1 LSQKREER
9 RGGGRRKRL
18 AQPRS
23 APVSAVRL
31 GPKALALLGRN
42 LTWIGLLAF
51 VAVLSLTV
59 PFFLTPSNLVGLLL
73 SLSMVGM
80 GSCVMLFCLSS
91 GNIDLSLESIVALS
105 GVSAAV
111 AVNATGNVAAGAL
124 FGVAVGALVGSI
136 NGLIVTKLKVNAL
149 IATTA
154 MMQIVRG
161 LCFVV
166 SNGSAVGVS
175 EEGFYAI
182 GNSFFLGIPSPAWIA
197 FACVAFFGFVFS
209 NTSFGKDVLAIG
221 GNREFARL
229 AGVNVDRVQI
239 LLFAVQ
245 GLVAGGAGVILASRM
260 TSGQPNSSTGY
271 SFDVISACVL
281 GGVSVSGGKGRV
293 AGVIFGVLMI
303 GVVQN
308 AMGLLNLPSFNQYLT
323 RGGILLA
330 AVIYDQAKNRRPRR
344 RRAGDAGPR

>member
-1 LSQKREER
+1 MRAPREDR
-9 RGGGRRKRL
+9 KAGGRKKRI
-18 AQPRS
+18 AQPRPF
-23 APVSAVRL
+23 AIPAAGL
-31 GPKALALLGRN
+31 GPRVLAVLSRNKA
-42 LTWIGLLAF
+42 WIGLLAF
-51 VAVLSLTV
+51 LVVLSLAV

-105 GVSAAV
+105 GVAAAV
-111 AVNATGNVAAGAL
+111 AINGTGSVAAGVI
-124 FGVAVGALVGSI
+124 FGIAVGALVGCI
-136 NGLIVTKLKVNAL
+136 NGLVVTKLQVNSL

-161 LCFVV
+161 LCFVA

-175 EEGFYAI
+175 DEGFYAI

-239 LLFAVQ
+239 LLFTIQ

-281 GGVSVSGGKGRV
+281 GGVSVSGGKGRIS
-293 AGVIFGVLMI
+293 GVILGVLAI

-308 AMGLLNLPSFNQYLT
+308 AMSLLNLPSFNQYLT

-330 AVIYDQAKNRRPRR
+330 AVIYDQAKNRKPRR
-344 RRAGDAGPR
+344 RRSMDSGSR

>member
-1 LSQKREER
+1 MKPKR
-9 RGGGRRKRL
+9 
-18 AQPRS
+18 PRT
-23 APVSAVRL
+23 APARL
-31 GPKALALLGRN
+31 GPVLLSLLGKYKTLVALIVL
-42 LTWIGLLAF
+42 LT
-51 VAVLSLTV
+51 VLSLYV
-59 PFFLTPSNLVGLLL
+59 PFFLTASNLVGLML

-105 GVSAAV
+105 GVAAAV
-111 AVNATGNVAAGAL
+111 AVNATGSVVV
-124 FGVAVGALVGSI
+124 GVACGILAGGLVGSV
-136 NGLIVTKLKVNAL
+136 NGFIVTKLKVNAL

-161 LCFVV
+161 LCFVA

-175 EEGFYAI
+175 DEGFSAI
-182 GNSFFLGIPSPAWIA
+182 GNSFFLGVPSPVWIA
-197 FACVAFFGFVFS
+197 FACFVAFGFVFE
-209 NTSFGKDVLAIG
+209 NTSYGKDALAMG

-229 AGVNVDRVQI
+229 AGVKVDRTQI
-239 LLFAVQ
+239 IVFTVQ
-245 GLVAGGAGVILASRM
+245 GLVVGAAGVILASRM

-281 GGVSVSGGKGRV
+281 GGVSISGGKGSI
-293 AGVIFGVLMI
+293 AGVVFGVVAI
-303 GVVQN
+303 GTVQN

-330 AVIYDQAKNRRPRR
+330 AVIYDRMKNRKPRR
-344 RRAGDAGPR
+344 RRATDSGTR

>member
-1 LSQKREER
+1 LKEQRDER
-9 RGGGRRKRL
+9 KGGNRRRR
-18 AQPRS
+18 AATPRP
-23 APVSAVRL
+23 ATLPAAGL

-42 LTWIGLLAF
+42 KAWIGLLA
-51 VAVLSLTV
+51 VLVVLSLAV

-105 GVSAAV
+105 GVAAAV
-111 AVNATGNVAAGAL
+111 AINGTGSVAAGVV
-124 FGVAVGALVGSI
+124 FGIAVGALVGCI
-136 NGLIVTKLKVNAL
+136 NGLVVTKLNVNAL

-161 LCFVV
+161 LCFVA
-166 SNGSAVGVS
+166 SNGSSVGVS
-175 EEGFYAI
+175 DEGFYAI

-197 FACVAFFGFVFS
+197 FACVAFFGFVFN

-239 LLFAVQ
+239 LLFAIQ

-293 AGVIFGVLMI
+293 AGVVFGVLMI

-330 AVIYDQAKNRRPRR
+330 AVIYDQAKNRKPRR
-344 RRAGDAGPR
+344 QRAGDAGPR